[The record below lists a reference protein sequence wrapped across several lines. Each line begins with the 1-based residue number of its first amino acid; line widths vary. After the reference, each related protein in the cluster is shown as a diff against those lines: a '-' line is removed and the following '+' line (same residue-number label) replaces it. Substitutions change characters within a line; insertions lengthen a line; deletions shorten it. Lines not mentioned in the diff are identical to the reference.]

1 MELFGSLCLNLQIL
15 NIIMGIKIKY
25 YIHIFLISII
35 LLILPFTV
43 AAKDFT
49 LVIDAGHG
57 GKDKGALGR
66 YAYEKDINLAVALK
80 FGKMVESKMKD
91 VKVVYTR
98 DDDTYITLQGRA
110 DVANK
115 ASGDLFISIHTNS
128 IDKKS
133 KNRNIIKGSSTYTLG
148 LHRTQENLEVAKREN
163 SVIIMEDDYTTRYQ
177 GFDPNSSESYIIFEI
192 NQSRHL
198 NQSISLASS
207 IQNEFV
213 SVAERTDKGVRQ
225 AGFWVLAA
233 TSMPS
238 VLVELD
244 FICNPDQEKFLT
256 SESGQNKMAKA
267 LYNAFY
273 KYKNSSDKKIESIV
287 SAPDNNKLNNK
298 TKQSKKKE
306 EKAENLSNQ
315 SNEIYVESSYPSTTK
330 TVSPDNYK
338 YSVLKEE
345 KSKKTKKTKKRENS
359 NTETDTQ
366 SAGYQRQRTPV
377 FENETETR
385 SGFQTENT
393 ESSLSA
399 KERDSLEDKRVE
411 SAFSKYN
418 SGKKQYQDSESENDK
433 KKDKTIY
440 KIQLLSSAKIIPTGS
455 RLLKSLNPVSYYK
468 DKGVYKYTY
477 GNYTSR
483 SEAQKV
489 LNKKIR
495 PLFKEAFIVAFSNNK
510 RIQE

>member
-1 MELFGSLCLNLQIL
+1 MDIKFKYHIHFFLILFIVLIVPFGS
-15 NIIMGIKIKY
+15 
-25 YIHIFLISII
+25 
-35 LLILPFTV
+35 

-66 YAYEKDINLAVALK
+66 YSYEKDINLAVALK

-91 VKVVYTR
+91 VKVIYTR
-98 DDDTYITLQGRA
+98 DDDTYLTLQGRA

-115 ASGDLFISIHTNS
+115 ASGNLFISIHTNS

-133 KNRNIIKGSSTYTLG
+133 KNRNTIKGASTYTLG

-177 GFDPNSSESYIIFEI
+177 GFDPNSTESYIIFEI

-198 NQSISLASS
+198 NQSINLASS
-207 IQNEFV
+207 IQSEFV
-213 SVAERTDKGVRQ
+213 SGANRTDKGVRQ

-233 TSMPS
+233 TSMPA

-244 FICNPDQEKFLT
+244 FICNPEQEDFLT
-256 SESGQNKMAKA
+256 SESGQTKMAKS

-273 KYKNSSDKKIESIV
+273 KYKNSSDKKIESV
-287 SAPDNNKLNNK
+287 VTATDKRAKNTP
-298 TKQSKKKE
+298 QEPGKKKAGKE
-306 EKAENLSNQ
+306 AETSND
-315 SNEIYVESSYPSTTK
+315 IYVASSYPAGTK

-338 YSVLKEE
+338 YSVLKEG
-345 KSKKTKKTKKRENS
+345 KSKKAKKK
-359 NTETDTQ
+359 DTNKAESDAQ
-366 SAGYQRQRTPV
+366 PDYNKERTPV
-377 FENETETR
+377 YEKESEYSADKEVQPVLTE
-385 SGFQTENT
+385 
-393 ESSLSA
+393 
-399 KERDSLEDKRVE
+399 KDRDSIEDERVA

-418 SGKKQYQDSESENDK
+418 SGKNTVQNSKKQTDK
-433 KKDKTIY
+433 QKGETIY
-440 KIQLLSSAKIIPTGS
+440 KIQLFSTAKILPKNS
-455 RLLKSLNPVSYYK
+455 KLLKNLNPVSYYK
-468 DKGVYKYTY
+468 DNGVYKYTY
-477 GNYTSR
+477 GNYASR
-483 SEAQKV
+483 SEAQKI

-510 RIQE
+510 RIHE

>member
-1 MELFGSLCLNLQIL
+1 MPSVT
-15 NIIMGIKIKY
+15 
-25 YIHIFLISII
+25 S
-35 LLILPFTV
+35 
-43 AAKDFT
+43 AKDFT

-98 DDDTYITLQGRA
+98 DDDTYLTLQGRA

-115 ASGDLFISIHTNS
+115 ASGNLFISIHTNS

-133 KNRNIIKGSSTYTLG
+133 KNRNIIKGASTYTLG

-177 GFDPNSSESYIIFEI
+177 GFDPNSTESYIIFEI

-198 NQSISLASS
+198 DQSIDLASS

-213 SVAERTDKGVRQ
+213 SVADRTDKGVRQ

-273 KYKNSSDKKIESIV
+273 KYKNSSDKKIESMV
-287 SAPDNNKLNNK
+287 SVSDNHKQNTKSKPD
-298 TKQSKKKE
+298 KKKE
-306 EKAENLSNQ
+306 EKADNLPGQ
-315 SNEIYVESSYPSTTK
+315 SNDIYVESSYPSGTK

-338 YSVLKEE
+338 YSVLKKEKNK
-345 KSKKTKKTKKRENS
+345 KSKKTKKKESIR
-359 NTETDTQ
+359 
-366 SAGYQRQRTPV
+366 G
-377 FENETETR
+377 
-385 SGFQTENT
+385 
-393 ESSLSA
+393 ESSAQPVENRERTAVYNNEQETASGYNSGNDDSTLSQ
-399 KERDSLEDKRVE
+399 KERDSLEDRRVE

-418 SGKKQYQDSESENDK
+418 SGKKLAQDTEDQNDK
-433 KKDKTIY
+433 ENGKTIY
-440 KIQLLSSAKIIPTGS
+440 KIQLLSSAKIIPSGS
-455 RLLKSLNPVSYYK
+455 RLLKNINPVSYYK